1 MDKDTI
7 QQIAAQV
14 VAQLPLGL
22 LMIVNV
28 VIAALVSALTALGVS
43 YFRTRG
49 QNLATKHDFE
59 ELQKQLKANTELVET
74 IKSEVSQRDWA
85 QREWTNLRRVKLEAL
100 LEKMHES
107 EAYLDRLRSS
117 CNRGEPLD
125 DKRDPINELDAIG
138 TLYFPELR
146 NAVSDFYQRSKGIAV
161 TALDLGQAISKA
173 GNDLDAR
180 QSVYDTYNLRFPA
193 LYNELVYARHDLTTA
208 ARSLLERIMNV
219 DEGAAQKSDER
230 RSEGADG

>member
-1 MDKDTI
+1 MDGGTI
-7 QQIAAQV
+7 QLA
-14 VAQLPLGL
+14 L
-22 LMIVNV
+22 LVILNA
-28 VIAALVSALTALGVS
+28 VIAGLVSSLTALGVS

-100 LEKMHES
+100 LEKMHECD
-107 EAYLDRLRSS
+107 AYLDRLSSS
-117 CNRGEPLD
+117 CTRGESLD

-138 TLYFPELR
+138 KLYFPELE
-146 NAVSDFYQRSKGIAV
+146 NAVYDFYQSSKRLV
-161 TALDLGQAISKA
+161 VKALDLGQAINKA

-180 QSVYDTYNLRFPA
+180 QSAYDTYNARFPA
-193 LYNELVYARHDLTTA
+193 LHEELVRARHNLTAA

-219 DEGAAQKSDER
+219 EEQTPSDKR
-230 RSEGADG
+230 